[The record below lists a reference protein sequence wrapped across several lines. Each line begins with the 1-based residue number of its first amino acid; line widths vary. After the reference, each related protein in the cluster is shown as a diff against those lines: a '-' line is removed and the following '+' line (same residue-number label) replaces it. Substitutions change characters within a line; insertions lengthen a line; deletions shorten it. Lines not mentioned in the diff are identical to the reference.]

1 MRVER
6 GASQVLF
13 GMLPTQTVDLE
24 GGVWRVTHW
33 GDPVRLPLD
42 QASVRTALLEAV
54 GPWAIHG
61 RDGGLDSEL
70 RGRAPVEVV
79 AVNED
84 RGVVVERFPRE
95 WRCRVC
101 GRLTTEPVPR
111 CRCGS
116 TSIAQMQHVAYHT
129 CGALRE
135 PQLPRCPTHHSVAV
149 RLPGTAAAREM
160 YFFCP
165 DCHRPLSPRGFPF
178 QPCQCGASEGMTR
191 NVHRAGAV
199 FSPHY
204 TVLVNPPDPAAAAR
218 LRAVGGGA
226 RSLEWILAG
235 LGTTPP
241 GEGGQTVEG
250 LVETL
255 RQQGLSPEFAREL
268 AEQAHAR
275 GEVTRG
281 SELGAIDLPPAV
293 RDRAQE
299 EALSLASALEQ
310 GRERIDDMVEKT
322 TPPLR
327 TLYETSYRS
336 AITDAGLSNVELLTN
351 FPVATLAF
359 GFTRGGSDPSDTT
372 LCAFRER
379 GGLRAYGS
387 LTRTEAV
394 LFQLDPVAVLYWLR
408 EQGFALPETSDD
420 REARLSILRAVEIP
434 RPTEVGPEPVGTA
447 VLTLLHSYGHRLIR
461 VLAVTAGVER
471 DGLAEYLLPHHLSIV
486 VYASA
491 HGEFVLGAL
500 QAMFETSL
508 NRLLDDFVHG
518 EGRCPLDPGCRTGGG
533 ACMACLHLG
542 EPSCRW
548 FNRYLNRETLFGP
561 TGYLTASRARV

>member
-1 MRVER
+1 VRAER
-6 GASQVLF
+6 GASQILF

-33 GDPVRLPLD
+33 ADPVPLLLD
-42 QASVRTALLEAV
+42 QTSVRMALLEAIA
-54 GPWAIHG
+54 PWAIHG
-61 RDGGLDSEL
+61 RDGGVDGEL
-70 RGRAPVEVV
+70 RAHAVV
-79 AVNED
+79 QVVQINED
-84 RGVVVERFPRE
+84 RGVVVERFPRL

-101 GRLTTEPVPR
+101 GRVTTDRVDR

-116 TSIAQMQHVAYHT
+116 MSIAQMQHVAYHT
-129 CGALRE
+129 CGALQE
-135 PQLPRCPTHHSVAV
+135 PQVPRCQTHHAVAV

-165 DCHRPLSPRGFPF
+165 DCRRALSPRGFPF
-178 QPCQCGASEGMTR
+178 QPCACGAREGMTR

-204 TVLVNPPDPAAAAR
+204 AVLVNPPDPAAAAR
-218 LRAVGGGA
+218 LRASGGGA
-226 RSLEWILAG
+226 RALEWVMDG
-235 LGTTPP
+235 LGPTQP

-255 RQQGLSPEFAREL
+255 VQSGLSIETARDL
-268 AEQAHAR
+268 AERAHER
-275 GEVTRG
+275 GEVARG
-281 SELGAIDLPPAV
+281 AAQGEIDLPPLV
-293 RDRAQE
+293 RERAHE
-299 EALSLASALEQ
+299 EALSLASALDQ
-310 GRERIDDMVEKT
+310 GRVRVDDMVANT

-327 TLYETSYRS
+327 TLYETSYRD
-336 AITDAGLSNVELLTN
+336 AIADAGLSNVELLTN

-359 GFTRGGSDPSDTT
+359 GFTRGGSEPTDTT
-372 LCAFRER
+372 LVAFRER
-379 GGLRAYGS
+379 GGLRAFGM
-387 LTRTEAV
+387 LTRTEAI
-394 LFQLDPVAVLYWLR
+394 LFQLDPVAALCWLR
-408 EQGFALPETSDD
+408 EQGFDLPETRDP

-434 RPTEVGPEPVGTA
+434 RPTEEHPHPVGTA
-447 VLTLLHSYGHRLIR
+447 VVTLLHSYGHRLVR
-461 VLAVTAGVER
+461 VLAMTAGVER
-471 DGLAEYLLPHHLSIV
+471 DGLAEYLLPYHLSIV

-491 HGEFVLGAL
+491 RGQFVLGAL

-518 EGRCPLDPGCRTGGG
+518 EARCPLDPGCRTGGG

-548 FNRYLNRETLFGP
+548 FNRFLDRAALFGP
-561 TGYLTASRARV
+561 RGFLAASRERG

>member
-13 GMLPTQTVDLE
+13 GMLPTQTADLE

-33 GDPVRLPLD
+33 GDPVRLALD
-42 QASVRTALLEAV
+42 QTSVRTTLLEAV
-54 GPWAIHG
+54 APWAIHG
-61 RDGGLDSEL
+61 RDGGLDAEL
-70 RGRAPVEVV
+70 RAHAPVAVV
-79 AVNED
+79 GVNED
-84 RGVVVERFPRE
+84 RGVVVERFPRQ
-95 WRCRVC
+95 WRCRAC
-101 GRLTTEPVPR
+101 GRLTTELVQR

-116 TSIAQMQHVAYHT
+116 TSIAQMQHVAYHS
-129 CGALRE
+129 CGALQE
-135 PQLPRCPTHHSVAV
+135 PQLPRCQTHRAVAV

-165 DCHRPLSPRGFPF
+165 ECGRPLSPRGFPF
-178 QPCQCGASEGMTR
+178 QPCTCGAREGMTR

-204 TVLVNPPDPAAAAR
+204 AVLVNPPDPAAAAR
-218 LRAVGGGA
+218 LRAGGGGA
-226 RSLEWILAG
+226 RALEWILAG
-235 LGTTPP
+235 LGATTP
-241 GEGGQTVEG
+241 GEGEQTVEG

-255 RQQGLSPEFAREL
+255 LRSGLTLETAREL
-268 AEQAHAR
+268 AEQAYAR
-275 GEVTRG
+275 GEVARG
-281 SELGAIDLPPAV
+281 AARGEIDLPAAV

-299 EALSLASALEQ
+299 EALSLASAVEQ
-310 GRERIDDMVEKT
+310 GRVRIDEMVEST

-327 TLYETSYRS
+327 TLYETSYRD
-336 AITDAGLSNVELLTN
+336 AIVDARLSNVELLTN

-359 GFTRGGSDPSDTT
+359 GFTRGGSDPTDTT
-372 LCAFRER
+372 LRAFRER
-379 GGLRAYGS
+379 GGLRAYGM
-387 LTRTEAV
+387 LTKTEAI
-394 LFQLDPVAVLYWLR
+394 LFQLNPVTVLHWLR
-408 EQGFALPETSDD
+408 EQGFDLPETSDA
-420 REARLSILRAVEIP
+420 REARLSILRAIEIP
-434 RPTEVGPEPVGTA
+434 RPTEEHPHPAGA
-447 VLTLLHSYGHRLIR
+447 AALTLLHSYGHRLIR

-471 DGLAEYLLPHHLSIV
+471 DGLAEYLLPHHLSMI

-491 HGEFVLGAL
+491 RGQFVLGAL

-518 EGRCPLDPGCRTGGG
+518 EARCPLDPGCRTGGG

-548 FNRYLNRETLFGP
+548 FNRFLDRAALFGP
-561 TGYLTASRARV
+561 SGFLMASRARV